1 MLTLVKR
8 AFLKS
13 MNNEE
18 TLLIKAF
25 LGLRRCYV
33 DYVIA
38 EYQVG
43 GLLQVCVCV
52 CVCVRHPPPHD
63 RQIVEYSADDI
74 KSRS

>member
-18 TLLIKAF
+18 TLVTKVL

-33 DYVIA
+33 DYIIT
-38 EYQVG
+38 EHQVRG
-43 GLLQVCVCV
+43 FLTG
-52 CVCVRHPPPHD
+52 VCVRKTSPT
-63 RQIVEYSADDI
+63 S
-74 KSRS
+74 

>member
-1 MLTLVKR
+1 
-8 AFLKS
+8 

-43 GLLQVCVCV
+43 GFITSMCV
-52 CVCVRHPPPHD
+52 CVCVRGGGWVAELCVSLCE
-63 RQIVEYSADDI
+63 RV
-74 KSRS
+74 

>member
-1 MLTLVKR
+1 
-8 AFLKS
+8 

-18 TLLIKAF
+18 TLLIKVF

-38 EYQVG
+38 EHQVG
-43 GLLQVCVCV
+43 GFITGV

-63 RQIVEYSADDI
+63 RQVVEYSADDI